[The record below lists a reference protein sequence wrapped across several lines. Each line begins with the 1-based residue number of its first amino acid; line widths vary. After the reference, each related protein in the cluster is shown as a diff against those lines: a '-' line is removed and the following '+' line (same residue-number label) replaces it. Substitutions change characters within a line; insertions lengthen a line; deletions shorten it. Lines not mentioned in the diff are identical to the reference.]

1 MAIIGLRD
9 TSGFTTNG
17 ERPQNWRETLLLMYP
32 NSAEA
37 AKAPLTA
44 LTSLMKEKSTDDPHF
59 HWFTKTLDDR
69 RLKVGAAM
77 LTAAAGAATTIVIDE
92 TYKPA
97 IIAYEN
103 TVVLVEHTGEML
115 LVTADPTTATGLVVS
130 RGFAGSTP
138 AALDP
143 AVAGTNPYLLI
154 VGSSFEE
161 GSMPPSG
168 VNFDPEELYNYT
180 QIFRRTLEITRTA
193 AKTRLRTGDAVKEAR
208 RECLE
213 YTSVDMERAF
223 ILGRR
228 SLNTYKGKP
237 QRTTGGVV
245 WQIQQAAPQN
255 IWTAPSGD
263 LDMDTLEI
271 QLETMFRYGSY
282 EKMAFAGNG
291 ALLALQQV
299 VRKNTNYQI
308 FNNEKEYGMKI
319 TKLVTPF
326 GELAVKVHPLFTQN
340 SGGTT
345 AGTDFTAMSNW
356 ILTLDMER
364 VRYRYLTDSDLDY
377 QTKLEPNGLDGLQSG
392 YLAECGIEIEFAET
406 CHLWKN
412 IKAGVKDTDPTP

>member
-17 ERPQNWRETLLLMYP
+17 ERPQNWRETLLLLYP

-69 RLKVGAAM
+69 RLKVNVALGAG
-77 LTAAAGAATTIVIDE
+77 TAGAAASLAIDAAF
-92 TYKPA
+92 KPS

-103 TVVLVEHTGEML
+103 TVILVEHTGEQL
-115 LVTADPTTATGLVVS
+115 LVTADPTDPNTLVVS
-130 RGFAGSTP
+130 RGYAGSTP
-138 AALDP
+138 AAWDP
-143 AVAGTNPYLLI
+143 TAAGVNPYILI
-154 VGSSFEE
+154 IGSAFEE

-228 SLNTYKGKP
+228 SISTYKGKP
-237 QRTTGGVV
+237 QRTTGGIV
-245 WQIQQAAPQN
+245 WQIEQAAPEN
-255 IWTAPSGD
+255 IWTAPTGD
-263 LDMDTLEI
+263 LDMDTMEL
-271 QLETMFRYGSY
+271 QLEKMFRYGSY

-308 FNNEKEYGMKI
+308 FSNEKEYGMKI

-340 SGGTT
+340 SGGTNG
-345 AGTDFTAMSNW
+345 GTDYTAMSNW

-364 VRYRYLTDSDLDY
+364 IRYRYLTDSDLDY
-377 QTKLEPNGLDGLQSG
+377 QSKLEPNGLDGLQSG
-392 YLAECGIEIEFAET
+392 YLAECGIEVEFAET

-412 IKAGVKDTDPTP
+412 IRAGIKDVVVTP

>member
-17 ERPQNWRETLLLMYP
+17 ERPQNWRETLLLLYP

-69 RLKVGAAM
+69 RLKVSAALAAGSPGAAAT
-77 LTAAAGAATTIVIDE
+77 LTIDS

-97 IIAYEN
+97 IITYEN
-103 TVVLVEHTGEML
+103 TVLLVEQTGEML
-115 LVTADPTTATGLVVS
+115 LVVADPTTNTAISVT
-130 RGFAGSTP
+130 RGFAGST
-138 AALDP
+138 AAAWDP
-143 AVAGTNPYLLI
+143 AVAGTNPYVLI
-154 VGSSFEE
+154 IGSSMEE
-161 GSMPPSG
+161 GSMPPTG
-168 VNFDPEELYNYT
+168 VNFDPAELYNYT

-255 IWTAPSGD
+255 IWTVPTTGQI
-263 LDMDTLEI
+263 DMNTIETK
-271 QLETMFRYGSY
+271 LETLFRYGSY

-291 ALLALQQV
+291 ALLAIQQV

-308 FNNEKEYGMKI
+308 YANEKEYGMKI
-319 TKLVTPF
+319 TRLTTPF
-326 GELAVKVHPLFTQN
+326 GELAIKVHPLFTQN
-340 SGGTT
+340 AGGTT
-345 AGTDFTAMSNW
+345 AGTAFTAMSNW
-356 ILTLDMER
+356 MLILDMER

-377 QTKLEPNGLDGLQSG
+377 QTKLEPNGLDGMQSG

-412 IKAGVKDTDPTP
+412 LVAGIKDTP

>member
-9 TSGFTTNG
+9 TSGFTTAG
-17 ERPQNWRETLLLMYP
+17 ERPQNWRETLLLLYP

-69 RLKVGAAM
+69 RVK
-77 LTAAAGAATTIVIDE
+77 LTAALTAVAAGTAGTLTVDPAF
-92 TYKPA
+92 KPA
-97 IIAYEN
+97 IVVYEN
-103 TVVLVEHTGEML
+103 SVLYVEQTGEVL
-115 LVTADPTTATGLVVS
+115 LVTADPIDSTSIQVT
-130 RGFAGSTP
+130 RGFGASTP
-138 AALDP
+138 TAIDP
-143 AVAGTNPYLLI
+143 AVAGTNPYALI
-154 VGSSFEE
+154 IGSAFEE

-208 RECLE
+208 REALE

-228 SLNTYKGKP
+228 SLSTYKGKP

-245 WQIQQAAPQN
+245 WQIAQAAPEN
-255 IWTAPSGD
+255 IWTVPTTGSV
-263 LDMDTLEI
+263 DMNTLELK
-271 QLETMFRYGSY
+271 LETLFRYGSY

-291 ALLALQQV
+291 ALLALQQI

-308 FNNEKEYGMKI
+308 FANEKEYGMKI
-319 TKLVTPF
+319 TRLVTPF

-340 SGGTT
+340 AGGVT
-345 AGTDFTAMSNW
+345 AGTEFTAMSNW
-356 ILTLDMER
+356 LLILDMER
-364 VRYRYLTDSDLDY
+364 LRYRYLTDSDLDY
-377 QTKLEPNGLDGLQSG
+377 QTKLEPNGLDGMQSG

-412 IKAGVKDTDPTP
+412 VRAGIKDAA